1 MYIMYTYTHMIWG
14 YVADIFAIIYLEIK
28 VFLVVLYEQNIK
40 RTEHA

>member
-1 MYIMYTYTHMIWG
+1 MIWG
-14 YVADIFAIIYLEIK
+14 YVADIFAIFYLEIK